1 VRYLALAAALT
12 ATAMTGCSKVS
23 VSGPLAAGQCENKEI
38 SEAFSSDR
46 AMKAVSYTRRCGSAY
61 SNLNV
66 SVLPT
71 DVTPPDAAG
80 NALVEEPPTD
90 GKGHE
95 SRLELVWE
103 GPRQLRIAHNPEM
116 RLRSS
121 SVTVS
126 GVTIEHATV
135 FELGT

>member
-1 VRYLALAAALT
+1 
-12 ATAMTGCSKVS
+12 MTGCSKVT
-23 VSGPLAAGQCENKEI
+23 VSGPLAAGQCENREVG
-38 SEAFSSDR
+38 EAFSSDR
-46 AMKAVSYTRRCGSAY
+46 ALKAVSYARRCGNDY

-66 SVLPT
+66 SVLPADAT
-71 DVTPPDAAG
+71 LPDAAG
-80 NALVEEPPTD
+80 NALVEEPPPD
-90 GKGHE
+90 RKGHE

-121 SVTVS
+121 SATVHE
-126 GVTIEHATV
+126 VTIEHATT